1 MREKVIKNSV
11 LELPDICNCEGRR
24 PVAIPYL
31 SLEELIYF
39 DTKREK
45 DKTEEVR
52 DIGGNKNKLQSN
64 GKEEQK

>member
-1 MREKVIKNSV
+1 
-11 LELPDICNCEGRR
+11 
-24 PVAIPYL
+24 VAIPYL

-64 GKEEQK
+64 GEEKQK